1 MRLPTCE
8 LARLHNSGTL
18 RGPLVRA
25 DPPFCVPLP
34 PVWRKGGGAGSAPS
48 AAQLGLPGGS
58 PHPGATQRGR
68 SVASTAPLLLRSLG
82 TSRGLRGLC
91 VRAGA
96 DPSLH
101 GCPVR
106 AVIQVH
112 THIRVWMRFCR
123 LPERGRQA
131 FPWRRQRFSFPLP
144 ASVTRAPGAP
154 STRVPHFA
162 HPCGSHPVQACPRP
176 PVLGAG
182 AAPRRGTGVCL
193 WGEQEAA
200 TAVPLARPCVG
211 TGCGGP
217 NTPSPRLCPRL
228 GNSGF
233 VSVGLDLSF
242 LRSQTW
248 FCTYVSRI

>member
-1 MRLPTCE
+1 MIP
-8 LARLHNSGTL
+8 HSL
-18 RGPLVRA
+18 R
-25 DPPFCVPLP
+25 
-34 PVWRKGGGAGSAPS
+34 SAPS
-48 AAQLGLPGGS
+48 RLEKGRRGWKCPLRSTARSPWWQPAPRRHPEGPLCRQHRASAAPVTWDLARA
-58 PHPGATQRGR
+58 PGALRQSRGR
-68 SVASTAPLLLRSLG
+68 PQSPWMSCSRSHTG
-82 TSRGLRGLC
+82 AHPYPC
-91 VRAGA
+91 V
-96 DPSLH
+96 
-101 GCPVR
+101 
-106 AVIQVH
+106 
-112 THIRVWMRFCR
+112 MRFCR

-131 FPWRRQRFSFPLP
+131 FPWRPQRFSFPLP
-144 ASVTRAPGAP
+144 GSVTRAPGAL
-154 STRVPHFA
+154 STRVLHFA

-217 NTPSPRLCPRL
+217 NTPSPRLCPQLR
-228 GNSGF
+228 NSGF